1 VIRFVEPGR
10 EYSAMARSMI
20 EPVLEELMG

>member
-1 VIRFVEPGR
+1 VIRFVEPGQ
-10 EYSAMARSMI
+10 EYSAMARSLI